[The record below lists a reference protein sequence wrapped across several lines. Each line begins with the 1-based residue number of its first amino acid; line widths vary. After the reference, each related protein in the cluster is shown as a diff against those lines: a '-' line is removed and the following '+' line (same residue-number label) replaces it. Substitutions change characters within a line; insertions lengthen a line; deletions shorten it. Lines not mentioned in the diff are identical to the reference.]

1 MKNIKITSVVFVSI
15 IYSGTLLAGWTDL
28 LNQAN
33 EAAET
38 VQNTTSTIDNISNTV
53 ETGQVV
59 KETASTGLIDTLV
72 KQLGV
77 TSAQAQGGSGV
88 LFQQAKNKMSASD
101 FSQLSQSVPEMDG
114 MLAAAPKAQPAS
126 ATGNLLSGLATVSG
140 NSTLTNASSL
150 LNAFQQL
157 DLSQGMVSQFTPV
170 IVDYVKQN
178 SGENMANLLKAA
190 LATAP

>member
-1 MKNIKITSVVFVSI
+1 MKKIKMTSVFFISI
-15 IYSGTLLAGWTDL
+15 VYSGTLLAGWTDL

-33 EAAET
+33 DAADT

-53 ETGQVV
+53 KTGQVV
-59 KETASTGLIDTLV
+59 QETAATGLVDTLV

-77 TSAQAQGGSGV
+77 TSAQAQGGSGI

-101 FSQLSQSVPEMDG
+101 FSQLSQSVPGMDG
-114 MLAAAPKAQPAS
+114 MLAAAPKAQPTS
-126 ATGNLLSGLATVSG
+126 ATGNLLSGLAAVSG

-157 DLSQGMVSQFTPV
+157 DLSQGMMSQFTPV